1 MSDTPKEPTGP
12 VSTVAPTIS
21 VAHVYQYKP
30 AGKYEQASKD
40 LRPNPKQYNFLPP
53 ETAGSA
59 PPQEYRT
66 VARERFLD
74 EIINQYNVVKNFGEG
89 SLRDGKPCLIKA
101 FEKLS
106 FAEFDAI
113 RESIKNQKGE
123 TDPLVKHLE
132 NLDKKN
138 FKASTFNPSEVQ
150 SMVAILKDHA
160 LLPKIQQKRSVT
172 LTELLGGKEKLK
184 VFKEAL
190 AEEVNSPEF
199 LKALWEHSLKP
210 HYGKKDP
217 NIFAIQIMSGASGS
231 GKSFAGEQAV
241 DREYPLANPETSP
254 DLTQPTFWMAWVDG
268 GIARDIN
275 VTQQYVKM
283 LSLELGVEVD
293 LSEDSK
299 KILDGTK
306 KRVKKAIIETAKGT
320 QEVEGLDRM
329 KIGIVEPLTYSSDIV
344 RGDVKK
350 EIQTVRKLAQAL
362 PPGKQVQLSY
372 DYVSGNDFEEHAKVV
387 ETQGVNR
394 AFPTTGQAQSEFEK
408 INPEVKVGAE
418 ASPPQTR
425 LERFM
430 RLITNIRF
438 AENKKYGP
446 GGYQYGV
453 NGSVHG
459 FIEYEKAFRDPKSRV
474 ELSRHINCNDLRVFT
489 IDGELWDA
497 KKHSGQERHVFSE
510 RLVADWKASKEG
522 TLIDYASKNRSNP
535 KYSNFMTNFNPKD
548 LKFGLSSEVEK
559 IFQSNFQKKA
569 RLVSVSPNNLGY
581 LVPFLNILDR
591 LHQTKGEKEAYN
603 DPEQIKGLIAEL
615 SQLIAEKRKE
625 NLGKKLNPFVTS
637 NTLPLM
643 EKTLQKL
650 IKREALLARKEIL
663 SLKAKIQEFE
673 LAGVQLSTIFDIA
686 KLTGRLP
693 PLVDKINTLEF
704 DLDSTRANVEF
715 QTSELQKKLVPEIT
729 TLQQQLAVIDNQL
742 ASPSSLKT
750 KTGLKGFFGIKWTD
764 EELNANKSTI
774 QARLTLL
781 QNQLKAPAEILAIK
795 ETTLQEQQEQLKQ
808 LQKQIKEK
816 KELLQLTTSLKSLS
830 LGEGKSFLQAPLD
843 LSQAI
848 TGYIEQ
854 LQSRKESFSDKAS
867 ETANSETILGSDGST
882 AAETLSE
889 TSSRVSIEDVSERD
903 EVKSTISSVAE
914 TAPETLSV
922 SDSELVSGIFGD
934 SLEGLLI
941 NPKDSSKVHYPF
953 SQKLYD
959 LSLAR
964 IQGNDHKN
972 AEYLIAL
979 NQIIS
984 SINPDD
990 KVSIQQGIALLNQLE
1005 EIKSE
1010 NKKGL
1015 SSGRSNTSQL
1025 IDEVKSYFETRL
1037 EVVKTFDVQGDF
1049 DEEIKK
1055 IDEELDEQLKPE
1067 PVKGWFVAWA
1077 EKVIESFIG
1086 WLATKKDMSQ
1096 ADVKSALTNLKEG
1109 LTIGWMFHVLINF
1122 ITYAFSSKLLDSP
1135 QNQTEKLR
1143 ASLLEKNQG
1152 SLQVDNTEE
1161 EEENRKSLG
1170 PQSTL

>member
-53 ETAGSA
+53 ETAGSD

-172 LTELLGGKEKLK
+172 LTELLGGKENLK

-663 SLKAKIQEFE
+663 SLKKDLVNKSLLMESIARNNYEKSKEEKMITLLIKGISDRRLEITKFQEEINRQQGTFYLFSSKREEIISELRERIIATNIILASLELEEKQTEHTIEKLQETLAKLNLELNKYEVKQQRLDTLWKLSPDSAFYPPPLELASLNETIQEH
-673 LAGVQLSTIFDIA
+673 
-686 KLTGRLP
+686 
-693 PLVDKINTLEF
+693 
-704 DLDSTRANVEF
+704 
-715 QTSELQKKLVPEIT
+715 
-729 TLQQQLAVIDNQL
+729 LQQ
-742 ASPSSLKT
+742 LKT
-750 KTGLKGFFGIKWTD
+750 EPQGASESVSEKVRDRTPLK
-764 EELNANKSTI
+764 
-774 QARLTLL
+774 TLL
-781 QNQLKAPAEILAIK
+781 
-795 ETTLQEQQEQLKQ
+795 
-808 LQKQIKEK
+808 
-816 KELLQLTTSLKSLS
+816 
-830 LGEGKSFLQAPLD
+830 LD
-843 LSQAI
+843 P
-848 TGYIEQ
+848 
-854 LQSRKESFSDKAS
+854 
-867 ETANSETILGSDGST
+867 N
-882 AAETLSE
+882 
-889 TSSRVSIEDVSERD
+889 
-903 EVKSTISSVAE
+903 
-914 TAPETLSV
+914 
-922 SDSELVSGIFGD
+922 GI
-934 SLEGLLI
+934 I
-941 NPKDSSKVHYPF
+941 NYPF

-1037 EVVKTFDVQGDF
+1037 EVVKTFDVQGEF